1 MFHALFVMQGMN
13 PNGLNI
19 TWASL
24 WRVFF
29 MIVLA
34 TVLFFAADVL
44 IALFLAVVVSSA
56 LDPIVSWLENKKIP
70 RILGTLAIYIIVVF
84 MLAFIIYAI
93 IPIALSEFT
102 SLLNSLNDK
111 ISRPDLEFINISQ
124 LVTAINEGLGR
135 VTNVLISGSQS
146 FLDILSKFFGGIML
160 TTSVFVL
167 SFYLTVG
174 KDGVERFLLT
184 ILPPA
189 YEARAIEL
197 YTKVRRKIGR
207 WLRGQ
212 LLLSLVIGIAVF
224 FGLWLLGVKYS
235 LILGLLAGVFELVP
249 YVGPIFSG
257 SVAVLVAATN
267 SLTLGLYTLL
277 LFVLIQQIENN
288 VLVPAVMSLTTS
300 LNPVVILISL
310 LVGAKLFGFI
320 GLILAVPAAVLLQ
333 EIIEDWSEA
342 KKRNRSVA

>member
-1 MFHALFVMQGMN
+1 M
-13 PNGLNI
+13 
-19 TWASL
+19 
-24 WRVFF
+24 
-29 MIVLA
+29 
-34 TVLFFAADVL
+34 D
-44 IALFLAVVVSSA
+44 
-56 LDPIVSWLENKKIP
+56 
-70 RILGTLAIYIIVVF
+70 
-84 MLAFIIYAI
+84 
-93 IPIALSEFT
+93 
-102 SLLNSLNDK
+102 
-111 ISRPDLEFINISQ
+111 
-124 LVTAINEGLGR
+124 AINEGLGR

-146 FLDILSKFFGGIML
+146 FLDIISRFFGGIAL
-160 TTSVFVL
+160 TASVFVL

-184 ILPPA
+184 ILPPT

-212 LLLSLVIGIAVF
+212 MLLSLVIGITVF

-235 LILGLLAGVFELVP
+235 LILGILAGIFELVP

-257 SVAVLVAATN
+257 SVAVLVAATD
-267 SLTLGLYTLL
+267 SLTLGVYTLL
-277 LFVLIQQIENN
+277 LFILIQQIENN

-333 EIIEDWSEA
+333 EIIEDWSESR
-342 KKRNRSVA
+342 KRNRGVT

>member
-1 MFHALFVMQGMN
+1 
-13 PNGLNI
+13 
-19 TWASL
+19 
-24 WRVFF
+24 

>member
-1 MFHALFVMQGMN
+1 
-13 PNGLNI
+13 
-19 TWASL
+19 
-24 WRVFF
+24 
-29 MIVLA
+29 MIILA
-34 TVLFFAADVL
+34 TVLFFAVDVL
-44 IALFLAVVVSSA
+44 VALFLAVVVSSA
-56 LDPIVSWLENKKIP
+56 LDPIVTWLEKKKIP
-70 RILGTLAIYIIVVF
+70 RILGTLAIYIVAVF
-84 MLAFIIYAI
+84 ILAFIIYAI
-93 IPIALSEFT
+93 VPIALSEFS
-102 SLLNSLNDK
+102 SLLNSLNEK
-111 ISRPDLEFINISQ
+111 ISRPDLAFINISQ
-124 LVTAINEGLGR
+124 LVDAINEGLGR

-146 FLDILSKFFGGIML
+146 FLDITSKFFGGIAL
-160 TTSVFVL
+160 TASVFVL

-184 ILPPA
+184 ILPPT

-212 LLLSLVIGIAVF
+212 MLLSLVIGVTVF
-224 FGLWLLGVKYS
+224 LGLWLLGVKYS
-235 LILGLLAGVFELVP
+235 LILGILAGIFELVP

-257 SVAVLVAATN
+257 SVAVLVAATD
-267 SLTLGLYTLL
+267 SLTLGVYALL
-277 LFVLIQQIENN
+277 LFILIQQIENN

-333 EIIEDWSEA
+333 EIIEDWSESR
-342 KKRNRSVA
+342 KRNRGAA

>member
-1 MFHALFVMQGMN
+1 MN

-29 MIVLA
+29 MIILA
-34 TVLFFAADVL
+34 TVLFFAVDVL
-44 IALFLAVVVSSA
+44 VALFLAVVVSSA
-56 LDPIVSWLENKKIP
+56 LDPIVTWLEKKKIP
-70 RILGTLAIYIIVVF
+70 RILGTLAIYIVAVF
-84 MLAFIIYAI
+84 ILAFIIYAI
-93 IPIALSEFT
+93 VPIALSEFS
-102 SLLNSLNDK
+102 SLLNSLNEK
-111 ISRPDLEFINISQ
+111 ISRPDLAFINISQ
-124 LVTAINEGLGR
+124 LVDAINEGLGR

-146 FLDILSKFFGGIML
+146 FLDITSKFFGGIAL
-160 TTSVFVL
+160 TASVFVL

-184 ILPPA
+184 ILPPT

-212 LLLSLVIGIAVF
+212 MLLSLVIGVTVF
-224 FGLWLLGVKYS
+224 LGLWLLGVKYS
-235 LILGLLAGVFELVP
+235 LILGILAGIFELVP

-257 SVAVLVAATN
+257 SVAVLVAATD
-267 SLTLGLYTLL
+267 SLTLGVYALL
-277 LFVLIQQIENN
+277 LFILIQQIENN

-333 EIIEDWSEA
+333 EIIEDWSESR
-342 KKRNRSVA
+342 KRNRGAA

>member
-1 MFHALFVMQGMN
+1 
-13 PNGLNI
+13 
-19 TWASL
+19 
-24 WRVFF
+24 
-29 MIVLA
+29 MIILA
-34 TVLFFAADVL
+34 TVLFFAVDVL
-44 IALFLAVVVSSA
+44 VALFLAVVVSSA
-56 LDPIVSWLENKKIP
+56 LDPIVTWLEKKKIP
-70 RILGTLAIYIIVVF
+70 RILGTLAIYIVAVF
-84 MLAFIIYAI
+84 ILAFIIYAI
-93 IPIALSEFT
+93 VPIALSEFS
-102 SLLNSLNDK
+102 SLLNSLNEK
-111 ISRPDLEFINISQ
+111 ISRPDLAFINISQ
-124 LVTAINEGLGR
+124 FVDAINEGLGR

-146 FLDILSKFFGGIML
+146 FLDITAKFFGGIAL
-160 TTSVFVL
+160 TASVFVL

-184 ILPPA
+184 ILPPT

-197 YTKVRRKIGR
+197 YAKVRRKIGR

-212 LLLSLVIGIAVF
+212 LLLSLVIGVTVF

-235 LILGLLAGVFELVP
+235 LILGILAGIFELVP

-257 SVAVLVAATN
+257 SVAVLVAATD
-267 SLTLGLYTLL
+267 SLTLGVYALL
-277 LFVLIQQIENN
+277 LFILIQQIENN

-342 KKRNRSVA
+342 KKRNRGVA

>member
-1 MFHALFVMQGMN
+1 
-13 PNGLNI
+13 
-19 TWASL
+19 
-24 WRVFF
+24 
-29 MIVLA
+29 MIILA
-34 TVLFFAADVL
+34 TVLFFAVDVL
-44 IALFLAVVVSSA
+44 VALFLAVVVSSA
-56 LDPIVSWLENKKIP
+56 LDPIVTWLEKKKIP
-70 RILGTLAIYIIVVF
+70 RILGTLAIYIVAVF
-84 MLAFIIYAI
+84 VLAFIVYAI
-93 IPIALSEFT
+93 VPIALSEFS
-102 SLLNSLNDK
+102 SLLNSLDEK
-111 ISRPDLEFINISQ
+111 ISRPDLAFINISQ
-124 LVTAINEGLGR
+124 LVDAINEGLGR

-146 FLDILSKFFGGIML
+146 FLDIISRFFGGIAL
-160 TTSVFVL
+160 TASVFVL

-184 ILPPA
+184 ILPPT

-212 LLLSLVIGIAVF
+212 MLLSLVIGITVF

-235 LILGLLAGVFELVP
+235 LILGILAGIFELVP

-267 SLTLGLYTLL
+267 SLTLGVYTLL
-277 LFVLIQQIENN
+277 LFILIQQIENN

-333 EIIEDWSEA
+333 EIIEDWSESR
-342 KKRNRSVA
+342 KRNRGVT

>member
-1 MFHALFVMQGMN
+1 
-13 PNGLNI
+13 
-19 TWASL
+19 
-24 WRVFF
+24 

-34 TVLFFAADVL
+34 TVLFFAVDVL
-44 IALFLAVVVSSA
+44 VALFLAVVVSSA
-56 LDPIVSWLENKKIP
+56 LDPIVTWLEKKKIP
-70 RILGTLAIYIIVVF
+70 RILGTLAIYIVAVF
-84 MLAFIIYAI
+84 ILAFIIYAI
-93 IPIALSEFT
+93 IPIALSEFS
-102 SLLNSLNDK
+102 SLLNSLNEK
-111 ISRPDLEFINISQ
+111 ISRPDLAFINISQ
-124 LVTAINEGLGR
+124 LVDAINEGLGR

-146 FLDILSKFFGGIML
+146 FLDITSRFFGGIAL
-160 TTSVFVL
+160 TVSVFVL

-184 ILPPA
+184 ILPPT

-212 LLLSLVIGIAVF
+212 LLLSLVIGVAVF

-235 LILGLLAGVFELVP
+235 LILGILAGIFELVP

-257 SVAVLVAATN
+257 SVAVLVAATD
-267 SLTLGLYTLL
+267 SLTLGVYALL
-277 LFVLIQQIENN
+277 LFILIQQIENN

-320 GLILAVPAAVLLQ
+320 GLVLAVPAAVLLQ
-333 EIIEDWSEA
+333 EIIEDWSETR
-342 KKRNRSVA
+342 KRNRGAA

>member
-1 MFHALFVMQGMN
+1 
-13 PNGLNI
+13 
-19 TWASL
+19 
-24 WRVFF
+24 

-34 TVLFFAADVL
+34 TVLFFAVDVL
-44 IALFLAVVVSSA
+44 VALFLAVVVSSA
-56 LDPIVSWLENKKIP
+56 LDPIVTWLEKKKIP
-70 RILGTLAIYIIVVF
+70 RILGTLAIYIVAVF
-84 MLAFIIYAI
+84 ILAFIIYAI
-93 IPIALSEFT
+93 IPIALSEFS
-102 SLLNSLNDK
+102 SLLNSLNEK
-111 ISRPDLEFINISQ
+111 ISRPDLAFINISQ
-124 LVTAINEGLGR
+124 LVDAINEGLGK

-146 FLDILSKFFGGIML
+146 FLDITSKFFGGIAL
-160 TTSVFVL
+160 TASVFVL

-184 ILPPA
+184 ILPPT

-197 YTKVRRKIGR
+197 YARVRRKIGR

-212 LLLSLVIGIAVF
+212 MLLSLVIGVTVF

-235 LILGLLAGVFELVP
+235 LILGILAGIFELVP

-257 SVAVLVAATN
+257 SVAVLVAATD
-267 SLTLGLYTLL
+267 SLTLGVYTLL
-277 LFVLIQQIENN
+277 LFILIQQIENN

-333 EIIEDWSEA
+333 EVIEDWAETR
-342 KKRNRSVA
+342 KRNRSGA

>member
-1 MFHALFVMQGMN
+1 
-13 PNGLNI
+13 
-19 TWASL
+19 
-24 WRVFF
+24 
-29 MIVLA
+29 MIILA
-34 TVLFFAADVL
+34 TVLFFAVDVL
-44 IALFLAVVVSSA
+44 VALFLAVVVSSA
-56 LDPIVSWLENKKIP
+56 LDPIVTWLEKKKIP
-70 RILGTLAIYIIVVF
+70 RILGTLAIYIVAVF
-84 MLAFIIYAI
+84 VLAFIVYAI
-93 IPIALSEFT
+93 VPIALSEFS
-102 SLLNSLNDK
+102 SLLNSLDEK
-111 ISRPDLEFINISQ
+111 ISRPDLAFINISQ
-124 LVTAINEGLGR
+124 LVDAINEGLGR

-146 FLDILSKFFGGIML
+146 FLDIISRFFGGIAL
-160 TTSVFVL
+160 TASVFVL

-184 ILPPA
+184 ILPPT

-212 LLLSLVIGIAVF
+212 MLLSLVIGITVF

-235 LILGLLAGVFELVP
+235 LILGILAGIFELVP

-257 SVAVLVAATN
+257 SVAVLVAATD
-267 SLTLGLYTLL
+267 SLTLGVYTLL
-277 LFVLIQQIENN
+277 LFILIQQIENN

-333 EIIEDWSEA
+333 EIIEDWSESR
-342 KKRNRSVA
+342 KRNRGVT

>member
-1 MFHALFVMQGMN
+1 
-13 PNGLNI
+13 
-19 TWASL
+19 
-24 WRVFF
+24 
-29 MIVLA
+29 MIILA
-34 TVLFFAADVL
+34 TVLFFAVDVL
-44 IALFLAVVVSSA
+44 VALFLAVVVSSA
-56 LDPIVSWLENKKIP
+56 LDPIVTWLEKKKIP
-70 RILGTLAIYIIVVF
+70 RILGTLAIYIVAVF
-84 MLAFIIYAI
+84 VLAFIVYAI
-93 IPIALSEFT
+93 VPIALSEFS
-102 SLLNSLNDK
+102 SLLNSLDEK
-111 ISRPDLEFINISQ
+111 ISRPDLAFINISQ
-124 LVTAINEGLGR
+124 LVDAINEGLGR

-146 FLDILSKFFGGIML
+146 FLDIISRFFGGIAL
-160 TTSVFVL
+160 TASVFVL

-184 ILPPA
+184 ILPPT

-197 YTKVRRKIGR
+197 YAKVRRKIGR

-212 LLLSLVIGIAVF
+212 MLLSLVIGITVF

-235 LILGLLAGVFELVP
+235 LILGILAGIFELVP

-257 SVAVLVAATN
+257 SVAVLVAATD
-267 SLTLGLYTLL
+267 SLTLGVYTLL
-277 LFVLIQQIENN
+277 LFILIQQIENN

-333 EIIEDWSEA
+333 EIIEDWSESR
-342 KKRNRSVA
+342 KRNRGVT

>member
-1 MFHALFVMQGMN
+1 
-13 PNGLNI
+13 
-19 TWASL
+19 
-24 WRVFF
+24 
-29 MIVLA
+29 MIVLV
-34 TVLFFAADVL
+34 TTLFFAADVL

-56 LDPIVSWLENKKIP
+56 LDPIVSWLENKRIP
-70 RILGTLAIYIIVVF
+70 RILGTLAIYIVVVF
-84 MLAFIIYAI
+84 ILAFIIYAV

-111 ISRPDLEFINISQ
+111 MSRPDLEFINISQ

-184 ILPPA
+184 ILPPT

-207 WLRGQ
+207 WFRGQ
-212 LLLSLVIGIAVF
+212 LLLSLVIGITVF

-235 LILGLLAGVFELVP
+235 LILGLLAGIFELVP

-257 SVAVLVAATN
+257 SIAVLVAATS

-342 KKRNRSVA
+342 KKRNRSVS

>member
-1 MFHALFVMQGMN
+1 
-13 PNGLNI
+13 
-19 TWASL
+19 
-24 WRVFF
+24 
-29 MIVLA
+29 MIILA
-34 TVLFFAADVL
+34 TVLFFAVDVL
-44 IALFLAVVVSSA
+44 VALFLAVVVSSA
-56 LDPIVSWLENKKIP
+56 LDPIVTWLEKKRIP
-70 RILGTLAIYIIVVF
+70 RILGTLAIYIVAVF
-84 MLAFIIYAI
+84 ILAFIIYAI
-93 IPIALSEFT
+93 VPIALSEFS
-102 SLLNSLNDK
+102 SLLNSLNEK
-111 ISRPDLEFINISQ
+111 ISRPDLAFINISQ
-124 LVTAINEGLGR
+124 LVDAINEGLGR

-146 FLDILSKFFGGIML
+146 FLDITSKFFGGIAL
-160 TTSVFVL
+160 TASVFVL

-184 ILPPA
+184 ILPPT

-197 YTKVRRKIGR
+197 YAKVRRKIGR

-212 LLLSLVIGIAVF
+212 LLLSLVIGVTVF

-235 LILGLLAGVFELVP
+235 LILGILAGIFELVP

-257 SVAVLVAATN
+257 SVAVLVAATD
-267 SLTLGLYTLL
+267 SLTLGVYALL
-277 LFVLIQQIENN
+277 LFILIQQIENN

-342 KKRNRSVA
+342 RKRNRGAA